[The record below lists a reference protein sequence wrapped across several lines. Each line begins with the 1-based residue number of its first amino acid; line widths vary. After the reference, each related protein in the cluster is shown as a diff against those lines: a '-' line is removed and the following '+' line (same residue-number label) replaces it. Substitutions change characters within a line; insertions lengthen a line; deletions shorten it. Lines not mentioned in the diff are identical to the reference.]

1 MSSSTSQGPAE
12 PSGPTNAR
20 LGGDS
25 LLLSLG
31 RIAGLVSTLLLFILL
46 SRTLPPETYGS
57 FRLVWM
63 INKGLIEIF
72 ALGLPLSILYYLARL
87 RDAEKRRFIAQSLVL
102 LCGGAAV
109 TAFGIYLL
117 ADPIAR
123 AFGNPAL
130 APLLRLFCIYPV
142 LIAPSLA
149 VESVLVAGGRVFQ
162 FAVFSIL
169 SRTGVLAAG
178 ALAVA
183 LGGNLGH
190 LFGLIL
196 AVGVIEISAAFVL
209 LRAAARAFEA
219 ADRPGELARRPT
231 VREQFAVALPTGL
244 SNMVG
249 IINQELDKLIIAG
262 SFSLDQFAR
271 YANGAMEIPLLGTI
285 VSSVSTVLM
294 PEFTRRYYTGDRAGV
309 LRLWHDSVCNVG
321 LLQFPVLIFFGVYA
335 TEVIVLLF
343 SDVYRES
350 AVIFQIYI
358 FATLPKLTWY
368 GTLLVAIGRRKA
380 PFYGSLVALAL
391 KLVLNVLLI
400 RWIGFVG
407 PAIATTIASYGV
419 TVFYL
424 SRIRSAL
431 DVGWRDVFPW
441 LRLARILSLGAI
453 GMLILLPLDSV
464 ITLPSFARLG
474 LFGIVYAL
482 VLILAYRW
490 LGLVS
495 WDNLRNAFASLRPHD
510 RTQ

>member
-1 MSSSTSQGPAE
+1 MSTPTPPGPDATPG
-12 PSGPTNAR
+12 PSDAR

-46 SRTLPPETYGS
+46 SRTLSPEAYGS
-57 FRLVWM
+57 FRQVWM

-87 RDAEKRRFIAQSLVL
+87 RDSEKKRFIAQSLVL
-102 LCGGAAV
+102 LCGGAVA
-109 TAFGIYLL
+109 TALGIYLL

-130 APLLRLFCIYPV
+130 APLLRLFCVYPV

-162 FAVFSIL
+162 FAVFSVL
-169 SRTGVLAAG
+169 TRTGVLAAG
-178 ALAVA
+178 ALTVA
-183 LGGNLGH
+183 LGGGLGH

-196 AVGVIEISAAFVL
+196 AVGVLEVSAAFLL
-209 LRAAARAFEA
+209 LRAAARSFEA

-231 VREQFAVALPTGL
+231 VREQFAVALPTGI

-262 SFSLDQFAR
+262 SLSVAQFAR

-294 PEFTRRYYTGDRAGV
+294 PEFTRRYYAGDRAGV
-309 LRLWHDSVCNVG
+309 LRLWHDSVCSVG

-358 FATLPKLTWY
+358 LATLPKLTWY
-368 GTLLVAIGRRKA
+368 GTLLVAIGRKKA
-380 PFYGSLVALAL
+380 PFYGSLVALGL
-391 KLVLNVLLI
+391 NLVLNVLLI

-441 LRLARILSLGAI
+441 SRLTRILVVTGVCALAFPV
-453 GMLILLPLDSV
+453 LERLTALPDWIHLA
-464 ITLPSFARLG
+464 LAG
-474 LFGIVYAL
+474 GVYVGL
-482 VLILAYRW
+482 VLLAYRL
-490 LGLVS
+490 LGLMS
-495 WDNLRNAFASLRPHD
+495 WRDIRSALASLAPD
-510 RTQ
+510 RSS